1 MAAIVPVGVG
11 HLSLTSE
18 PWGRVLVDGVVVAK
32 ETPLVRFALPAGPHV
47 VVVENPVLGL
57 KKTVP
62 ITIAPDE
69 HVRRFVD
76 LAAP

>member
-1 MAAIVPVGVG
+1 VAGVG
-11 HLSLTSE
+11 HLSITSE
-18 PWGRVLVDGVVVAK
+18 PWGRVVVDGVVVAK
-32 ETPLVRFALPAGPHV
+32 ETPLVRYAVPAGHHV

-69 HVRRFVD
+69 HARRFVD

>member
-1 MAAIVPVGVG
+1 MGVG

-18 PWGRVLVDGVVVAK
+18 PWGRVLVDDVVVAQ

-47 VVVENPVLGL
+47 VAVENPVLGL

-62 ITIAPDE
+62 ITIQPDE
-69 HVRRFVD
+69 HVRRFID